1 MRTGRGTVIS
11 GAVSRHPWLTV
22 IVPSFCG
29 EQWLSETLES
39 VAREAA
45 DGIEVILI
53 DNSPTKGTLD
63 CARAFSDRIDLR
75 VFSRP
80 DLVQWHVK
88 TNFGV
93 SMARAPHA
101 CWLHQDDL
109 WMAGRAA
116 AAREW
121 IAGDPAAKLHLSPC
135 AIIDRYGHPLGV
147 WRCPLPTRSALSSA
161 MVTERLIV
169 QNFIA
174 APSPIFRTQAWIEC
188 GGLDEDL
195 WYTADWDVWL
205 KIAAAGPV
213 CYHDQITAAFRIH
226 GGSLTMT
233 GSRDIVDFHNQMKTV
248 FERHLK
254 RAGDIATPVRRAAL
268 ASIAVNTA
276 LASAVAGDYR
286 KLPGAFGSVLG
297 LGPVGIYRY
306 LRDSRIFDRI
316 LPRLRAKL
324 QGNF

>member
-1 MRTGRGTVIS
+1 MSNRTQ
-11 GAVSRHPWLTV
+11 SRDPWLTV
-22 IVPSFCG
+22 IIPSHRG
-29 EQWLSETLES
+29 EQWLTNTLES
-39 VAREAA
+39 IARESVH
-45 DGIEVILI
+45 DVEVILI
-53 DNSPTKGTLD
+53 DSSPTSASLD
-63 CARAFSDRIDLR
+63 CAKSFSDRLDLR

-80 DLVQWHVK
+80 DLLPWQVK
-88 TNFGV
+88 TNFGM
-93 SMARAPHA
+93 SIASTSHA

-121 IAGDPAAKLHLSPC
+121 VARDPAAVLHLSPS
-135 AIIDRYGHPLGV
+135 AIIDNHGKSLGI
-147 WRCPLPTRSALSSA
+147 WRCPLPANCALGGK
-161 MVTERLIV
+161 MVTERLII

-174 APSPIFRTQAWIEC
+174 TPAPIFRTQAWNEC

-205 KIAAAGPV
+205 KLAVAGPIR
-213 CYHDQITAAFRIH
+213 YHDQVSTAFRIH
-226 GGSLTMT
+226 RGSLTMS
-233 GSRDIVDFHNQMKTV
+233 GSRDIVDFQNQMETV
-248 FERHLK
+248 LDRHLK
-254 RAGDIATPVRRAAL
+254 RIGDIDAPVRRAAL

-276 LASAVAGDYR
+276 LASAITGDYR
-286 KLPGAFGSVLG
+286 KLPGAFASVLG

-306 LRDSRIFDRI
+306 LRDSRLFDRI